1 MYAVRIT
8 QRDFV
13 AGTEITKICR
23 ARFKT
28 EAGAR
33 KRAAAL
39 SYSCA
44 PDGKTKVS
52 EVIADVIRLEN

>member
-28 EAGAR
+28 EARAR

-52 EVIADVIRLEN
+52 EVIADVIPLEN